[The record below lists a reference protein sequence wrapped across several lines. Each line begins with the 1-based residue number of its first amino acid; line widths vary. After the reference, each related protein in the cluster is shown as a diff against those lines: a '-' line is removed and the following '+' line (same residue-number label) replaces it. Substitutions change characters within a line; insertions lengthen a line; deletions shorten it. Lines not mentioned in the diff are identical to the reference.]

1 MKSIYNKIFGFGLAV
16 IFVPALTGC
25 IEEIEPTTI
34 VTAEQA
40 AESPTASEALQMAM
54 PAYLNRY
61 TDTGWHYSYGY
72 AAQMMIRNMLGGDE
86 GFNVSTYSG
95 HFARWGINQYQGAD
109 YVFAGYVWSYY
120 YGFLLAVNNMVGA
133 VDPENANEAQ
143 LGALGTGLA
152 YRALIYLDLARLYE
166 FLPNDVFTDGLN
178 ADGNNVLGLTVPIVT
193 DKTEVSVARNNPRA
207 THEEMY
213 EFILSDL
220 ENAEKYIVNQKTTSG
235 QVLPDLSCVY
245 GLKARLYMWNEDYAN
260 AQKYARLAI
269 DNAKVP
275 VISQERALSK
285 VNGMNTASDF
295 MWAGQMTSEDN
306 VVQTGIINWISWAS
320 NQTTFGYTGPAT
332 EMYLICDANFY
343 NRISNTDWRKLWFQ
357 APEGSPLRSQIQYMT
372 ADDAELLV
380 PYASLKFRPAQGNIS
395 DYSVGAAASYP
406 VMRVEEMYF
415 IEAEAAAQQNPSAGL
430 ELLKNFM
437 TAYRDPN
444 YATRATDKDA
454 VIDEI
459 VFQKEVELWGEGQRV
474 FDVKRL
480 NIPVTR
486 GYKDTPFYSQFRLN
500 TTTRPAWTNLVISRN
515 EVMNNSALKGFNN
528 PDPSDK
534 YTIWTEE
541 TAED

>member
-1 MKSIYNKIFGFGLAV
+1 MKNISNKIFGFGLAV
-16 IFVPALTGC
+16 LFVPALTGC

-61 TDTGWHYSYGY
+61 TDTGWHYSFGY
-72 AAQMMIRNMLGGDE
+72 PAQMMIRNMLGGDT
-86 GFNVSTYSG
+86 GFNVSTYAS
-95 HFARWGINQYQGAD
+95 HFSYWGMNQYQGAD

-133 VDPENANEAQ
+133 VDPENANEDQ

-152 YRALIYLDLARLYE
+152 YRALIYLDLARMFE
-166 FLPNDVFTDGLN
+166 FLPNDINSDGIN
-178 ADGNNVLGLTVPIVT
+178 ADGNNVMGLTVPIVT
-193 DKTEVSVARNNPRA
+193 DKTEVSIARNNPRA
-207 THEEMY
+207 SHEDMY
-213 EFILSDL
+213 NFILEDL
-220 ENAEKYIVNQKTTSG
+220 DNAEKYIVYQKTTSG

-269 DNAKVP
+269 DNAKVG
-275 VISQERALSK
+275 IMSKERALDTK
-285 VNGMNTASDF
+285 NGMNTASDF
-295 MWAGQMTSEDN
+295 MWAAQTTSEDD
-306 VVQTGIINWISWAS
+306 VVQTGIINWPSWAT
-320 NQTTFGYTGPAT
+320 NQTDFGYTGPST
-332 EMYLICDANFY
+332 EMFLICDANFY

-357 APEGSPLRSQIQYMT
+357 APEGSPLRDQIQYMN
-372 ADDAELLV
+372 AEYAEVTV
-380 PYASLKFRPAQGNIS
+380 PYASLKFHPAQGNIS
-395 DYSVGAAASYP
+395 DYSVGAAAAVP

-415 IEAEAAAQQNPSAGL
+415 IEAEAAAQQNPSAGM

-444 YATRATDKDA
+444 YASKAADKA
-454 VIDEI
+454 AAIDEI
-459 VFQKEVELWGEGQRV
+459 TFQKQVELWGEGQRF
-474 FDVKRL
+474 FDIKRL

-515 EVMNNSALKGFNN
+515 EVMNNNALQGFNN
-528 PDPSDK
+528 PDPSDA
-534 YTIWTEE
+534 YTPWTE
-541 TAED
+541 

>member
-1 MKSIYNKIFGFGLAV
+1 MKNISNKIFGFGLAV
-16 IFVPALTGC
+16 LFVPALTGC

-61 TDTGWHYSYGY
+61 TDTGWHYSFGY
-72 AAQMMIRNMLGGDE
+72 PAQMMIRNMLGGDA
-86 GFNVSTYSG
+86 GFNVSTYAS
-95 HFARWGINQYQGAD
+95 HFAYWGMNQYQGAD

-152 YRALIYLDLARLYE
+152 YRALIYLDLARMFE
-166 FLPNDVFTDGLN
+166 FLPNDINSNGIN
-178 ADGNNVLGLTVPIVT
+178 ADGNNVMGLTVPIVT
-193 DKTEVSVARNNPRA
+193 DKTEVSIARNNPRA
-207 THEEMY
+207 SHEDMY
-213 EFILSDL
+213 NFILEDL
-220 ENAEKYIVNQKTTSG
+220 DNAEKYIVYQKTTSG

-269 DNAKVP
+269 DNAKVG
-275 VISQERALSK
+275 VMSKERALDTK
-285 VNGMNTASDF
+285 NGMNTASDF
-295 MWAGQMTSEDN
+295 MWAAQTTSEDD
-306 VVQTGIINWISWAS
+306 VVKTGIINWPSWAT
-320 NQTTFGYTGPAT
+320 NQTDFGYTGPST
-332 EMYLICDANFY
+332 EMFLICDANFY

-357 APEGSPLRSQIQYMT
+357 APEGSPLRDQIQYMN
-372 ADDAELLV
+372 ADYAAVTV
-380 PYASLKFRPAQGNIS
+380 PYASLKFHPAQGNIS
-395 DYSVGAAASYP
+395 DYSVGAAVAVP
-406 VMRVEEMYF
+406 IMRVEEMYF
-415 IEAEAAAQQNPSAGL
+415 IEAEAAAQQNPSAGI

-444 YATRATDKDA
+444 YASKAADKATA
-454 VIDEI
+454 IDEI
-459 VFQKEVELWGEGQRV
+459 TFQKQVELWGEGQRF
-474 FDVKRL
+474 FDIKRL
-480 NIPVTR
+480 NIPVKR

-515 EVMNNSALKGFNN
+515 EVMNNNALQGFNN
-528 PDPSDK
+528 PDPSDA
-534 YTIWTEE
+534 YTPWTE
-541 TAED
+541 

>member
-1 MKSIYNKIFGFGLAV
+1 MKNISNKIFGFGLAV
-16 IFVPALTGC
+16 LFVPALTGC
-25 IEEIEPTTI
+25 MEEIEPTTI

-40 AESPTASEALQMAM
+40 AESPTGSEALQMAM

-61 TDTGWHYSYGY
+61 TDTGWHYSFGY
-72 AAQMMIRNMLGGDE
+72 PAQMMIRNMLGGDT
-86 GFNVSTYSG
+86 GFNVSTYAS
-95 HFARWGINQYQGAD
+95 HFSYWGMNQYQGAD

-152 YRALIYLDLARLYE
+152 YRALIYLDLARMFE
-166 FLPNDVFTDGLN
+166 FLPNDINSDGIN
-178 ADGNNVLGLTVPIVT
+178 ADGNNVMGLTVPIVT
-193 DKTEVSVARNNPRA
+193 DKTEVSIARNNPRA
-207 THEEMY
+207 SHEDMY
-213 EFILSDL
+213 NFILEDL
-220 ENAEKYIVNQKTTSG
+220 DNAEKYIVYQKTTSG

-269 DNAKVP
+269 DNAKVG
-275 VISQERALSK
+275 VMSKERALDTK
-285 VNGMNTASDF
+285 NGMNTASDF
-295 MWAGQMTSEDN
+295 MWAAQTTSEDD
-306 VVQTGIINWISWAS
+306 VVQTGIINWPSWAT
-320 NQTTFGYTGPAT
+320 NQTDFGYTGPST
-332 EMYLICDANFY
+332 EMFLICDANFY

-357 APEGSPLRSQIQYMT
+357 APEGSPLRDQIQYMN
-372 ADDAELLV
+372 AEYAEVTV
-380 PYASLKFRPAQGNIS
+380 PYASLKFHPAQGNIS
-395 DYSVGAAASYP
+395 DYSVGAAAAVP

-415 IEAEAAAQQNPSAGL
+415 IEAEAAAQQNPSAGM

-444 YATRATDKDA
+444 YASKAADKA
-454 VIDEI
+454 AAIDEI
-459 VFQKEVELWGEGQRV
+459 TFQKQVELWGEGQRF
-474 FDVKRL
+474 FDIKRL

-515 EVMNNSALKGFNN
+515 EVMNNNALQGFNN
-528 PDPSDK
+528 PDPSDA
-534 YTIWTEE
+534 YTPWTE
-541 TAED
+541 

>member
-1 MKSIYNKIFGFGLAV
+1 MKNISNKIFGFGLAV
-16 IFVPALTGC
+16 LFVPALTGC
-25 IEEIEPTTI
+25 MEEIEPTTI

-61 TDTGWHYSYGY
+61 TDANGWHYSFGY
-72 AAQMMIRNMLGGDE
+72 PAQMMIRNILGGDT
-86 GFNVSTYSG
+86 GFNVSTYAS
-95 HFARWGINQYQGAD
+95 HFAYWGMNQYQGAD
-109 YVFAGYVWSYY
+109 YVFAGYIWSYY

-152 YRALIYLDLARLYE
+152 YRALIYLDLARMYE
-166 FLPNDVFTDGLN
+166 FLPNDINSNGIN
-178 ADGNNVLGLTVPIVT
+178 ADGNNVMGLTVPIVT
-193 DKTEVSVARNNPRA
+193 DKTEVSIARNNPRA

-213 EFILSDL
+213 NFILEDL
-220 ENAEKYIVNQKTTSG
+220 DNAEKYIVYQETTSG

-269 DNAKVP
+269 DNAKVG
-275 VISQERALSK
+275 VMSKERALDTK
-285 VNGMNTASDF
+285 NGMNTASDF
-295 MWAGQMTSEDN
+295 MWAAQTTSEDD
-306 VVQTGIINWISWAS
+306 VVQTGIVNWPSWAS
-320 NQTTFGYTGPAT
+320 NQTDFGYTGPST
-332 EMYLICDANFY
+332 EMFLICDANFY

-357 APEGSPLRSQIQYMT
+357 APEGSPLRDQIQYMN
-372 ADDAELLV
+372 ADYAAVTV
-380 PYASLKFRPAQGNIS
+380 PYAALKFHPAQGNIS
-395 DYSVGAAASYP
+395 DYSVGAAAAVP

-415 IEAEAAAQQNPSAGL
+415 IEAEAAAQQNPSAGM

-444 YATRATDKDA
+444 YASKAADKA
-454 VIDEI
+454 AAIDEI
-459 VFQKEVELWGEGQRV
+459 TFQKQVELWGEGQRF
-474 FDVKRL
+474 FDIKRL

-515 EVMNNSALKGFNN
+515 EVMNNNALQGFNN
-528 PDPSDK
+528 PDPSDA
-534 YTIWTEE
+534 YTPWTE
-541 TAED
+541 

>member
-1 MKSIYNKIFGFGLAV
+1 MKNISNKIFGFGLAV
-16 IFVPALTGC
+16 LFVPALTGC

-61 TDTGWHYSYGY
+61 TDTGWHYSFGY
-72 AAQMMIRNMLGGDE
+72 PAQMMIRNMLGGDA
-86 GFNVSTYSG
+86 GFNVSTYAS
-95 HFARWGINQYQGAD
+95 HFAYWGINQYQGAD

-152 YRALIYLDLARLYE
+152 YRALIYLDLARMFE
-166 FLPNDVFTDGLN
+166 FLPNDINSNGIN
-178 ADGNNVLGLTVPIVT
+178 ADGNNVMGLTVPIVT
-193 DKTEVSVARNNPRA
+193 DKTEVSIARNNPRA
-207 THEEMY
+207 SHEDMFN
-213 EFILSDL
+213 FILEDL
-220 ENAEKYIVNQKTTSG
+220 DNAEKYIVYQKTTSG

-269 DNAKVP
+269 DNAKVG
-275 VISQERALSK
+275 VMSKERALDTK
-285 VNGMNTASDF
+285 NGMNTASDF
-295 MWAGQMTSEDN
+295 MWAAQTTSEDD
-306 VVQTGIINWISWAS
+306 VVKTGIVNWPSWAT
-320 NQTTFGYTGPAT
+320 NQTDFGYTGPST
-332 EMYLICDANFY
+332 EMFLICDANFY

-357 APEGSPLRSQIQYMT
+357 APEGSPLRDQIQYMN
-372 ADDAELLV
+372 ADYAAVTV
-380 PYASLKFRPAQGNIS
+380 PYASLKFHPAQGNIS
-395 DYSVGAAASYP
+395 DYSVGAAVAVP
-406 VMRVEEMYF
+406 IMRVEEMYF
-415 IEAEAAAQQNPSAGL
+415 IEAEAAAQQNPSAGI

-444 YATRATDKDA
+444 YASKAADKATA
-454 VIDEI
+454 IDEI
-459 VFQKEVELWGEGQRV
+459 TFQKQVELWGEGQRF
-474 FDVKRL
+474 FDIKRL
-480 NIPVTR
+480 NIPVKR

-515 EVMNNSALKGFNN
+515 EVMNNNALQGFNN
-528 PDPSDK
+528 PDPSDA
-534 YTIWTEE
+534 YTPWTE
-541 TAED
+541 